1 MIEKQNDTKCAPVG
15 RRVMQ
20 MKIERIKDKLSCIE
34 LTKPMIEA
42 YEEQLFEILAFHAAK
57 FNSKISIDEQM
68 KKLAFDAYTQGILDG
83 QKLMV
88 KT

>member
-1 MIEKQNDTKCAPVG
+1 MNRLNKQTDG
-15 RRVMQ
+15 RRVA
-20 MKIERIKDKLSCIE
+20 LTGGLCCIE
-34 LTKPMIEA
+34 LTKPMIDA
-42 YEEQLFEILAFHAAK
+42 YNEQLNEILAFHAAN
-57 FNSKISIDEQM
+57 FNVRKPIDEQM

>member
-1 MIEKQNDTKCAPVG
+1 MID
-15 RRVMQ
+15 
-20 MKIERIKDKLSCIE
+20 
-34 LTKPMIEA
+34 A
-42 YEEQLFEILAFHAAK
+42 YNEQLNEILAFHAAN
-57 FNSKISIDEQM
+57 FNVRKPIDEQM